1 MTNNQM
7 KCSIIYEKIIMWA
20 GDDERIINYEWPNF
34 IVIWANLSIC
44 FRGKYVF
51 HATWVNVVYCSE
63 KFSH

>member
-1 MTNNQM
+1 
-7 KCSIIYEKIIMWA
+7 MWA